1 VRLLEIASEA
11 QGREVGDVGER
22 FLPALTE
29 IARAYSASSG
39 EGNRLGIACDEGG
52 LVRAGSPDVNATWMD
67 ARTSSGPVTPRDGC
81 AVEIEA
87 LWYSLL
93 AHLEDLHK
101 RRGEEDLAREW
112 GARKRLAGA
121 TFLERFWLSAGF
133 GGSGGYLADTWKD
146 GVVDGAM
153 RPNMV
158 IAAALEWSPLT
169 REKRGDVVRAAE
181 TELLV
186 PRGLRTLEPRD
197 PRYHGRF
204 LGGPEERDRS
214 YHQGTAWP
222 WLLGFFCEAYLRAFG
237 HEETQLERVRG
248 ILRAFDGEFETA
260 GLLHISEV
268 FDGDPPHRPGGTI
281 AQAWN
286 TAEILR
292 AWSLVE
298 EAANPGGGGARR

>member
-1 VRLLEIASEA
+1 
-11 QGREVGDVGER
+11 
-22 FLPALTE
+22 
-29 IARAYSASSG
+29 
-39 EGNRLGIACDEGG
+39 
-52 LVRAGSPDVNATWMD
+52 MD